1 MVMLSARMTCRASNR
16 RCAKAFTSYAASVP
30 CGFTGEGLPVGLQ
43 IVGKR
48 FDDLGV
54 QQASAAFK
62 KAQTWADKRSP
73 LN

>member
-1 MVMLSARMTCRASNR
+1 
-16 RCAKAFTSYAASVP
+16 
-30 CGFTGEGLPVGLQ
+30 LPVGLQ